1 MDLIQNILLAILP
14 PLYIVY
20 YIYKNDLYE
29 KESHRHLIISLVL
42 GSLVTIPVIFIE
54 LATTV
59 VFSNNVFL
67 FAMIGIAL
75 VEEGSKLLI
84 LKYFCFPKKEFN
96 EPYDGIMYAVV
107 ISMGFALVENLFY
120 VLGNSENGMTIGI
133 LRLFTAIPLH
143 ATCGVIMGYYM
154 GIAKMD
160 SKKALQSILLAIAL
174 PVLIHGLYDYFLLE
188 EFEGFGVV
196 YSLMI
201 VIAAI
206 VYSNKA
212 VRLHQSNSPFKF
224 KN

>member
-14 PLYIVY
+14 PLYLVY

-29 KESHRHLIISLVL
+29 PEPHRHLIISLVL